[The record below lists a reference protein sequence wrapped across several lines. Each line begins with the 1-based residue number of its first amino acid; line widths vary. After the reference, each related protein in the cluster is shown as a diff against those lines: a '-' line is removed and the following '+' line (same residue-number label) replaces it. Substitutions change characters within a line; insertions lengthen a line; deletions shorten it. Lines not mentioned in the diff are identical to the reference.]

1 MNYDYSTV
9 SEVMEDIN
17 NVKTMSDE
25 EFFKTYAW
33 DPEERGVFL
42 KMLESDLNKME
53 AREEITGQK
62 WMHVV
67 NEWNEEYNQ
76 AHNFFCVDFYLHSIA
91 RTK

>member
-1 MNYDYSTV
+1 MNFIYDTA

-42 KMLESDLNKME
+42 GMLESDLVKMK
-53 AREEITGQK
+53 AREEVTGQK

-67 NEWNEEYNQ
+67 DEWNEEYNQ
-76 AHNFFCVDFYLHSIA
+76 ERNFF
-91 RTK
+91 

>member
-1 MNYDYSTV
+1 MNFIYDTA

-33 DPEERGVFL
+33 DPEERGIFL
-42 KMLESDLNKME
+42 GMLESDLAKME
-53 AREEITGQK
+53 AREEVTCRK

-67 NEWNEEYNQ
+67 DEWNEEYNQ
-76 AHNFFCVDFYLHSIA
+76 ECNFF
-91 RTK
+91 

>member
-1 MNYDYSTV
+1 MNFIYDTT

-42 KMLESDLNKME
+42 GMLESDLVKME
-53 AREEITGQK
+53 SREEVTCRK

-67 NEWNEEYNQ
+67 DEWNEEYNQ
-76 AHNFFCVDFYLHSIA
+76 ERNFF
-91 RTK
+91 

>member
-1 MNYDYSTV
+1 MNFIYDTA
-9 SEVMEDIN
+9 SEVMDDID

-42 KMLESDLNKME
+42 GMLESDLVKMK
-53 AREEITGQK
+53 AREEVTGQK

-67 NEWNEEYNQ
+67 DEWNEEYNQ
-76 AHNFFCVDFYLHSIA
+76 ERNFF
-91 RTK
+91 

>member
-1 MNYDYSTV
+1 MNFIYDTA

-42 KMLESDLNKME
+42 GMLESDLVKME
-53 AREEITGQK
+53 AREEVTCRK

-67 NEWNEEYNQ
+67 NEWSEEYNQ
-76 AHNFFCVDFYLHSIA
+76 ERNFF
-91 RTK
+91 